1 MLTDDKIRKI
11 VWILT
16 YNQISVSK
24 YKSLQALLDARHN
37 TIIIM
42 VMKRIEAFIASE
54 KTRYVLSALET
65 LDLQATFYESKGMGK
80 GEKYTLSYGKG
91 SGTQKMAYSTRTIVV
106 SIVDENKV
114 KEAVS
119 VIKEAAKTGTISGGI
134 IVVSSI
140 DELMMIWIYDREN
153 STK

>member
-1 MLTDDKIRKI
+1 MDL
-11 VWILT
+11 
-16 YNQISVSK
+16 NA
-24 YKSLQALLDARHN
+24 KSLQALLDALHN
-37 TIIIM
+37 TIMIM

-91 SGTQKMAYSTRTIVV
+91 SGTQRMAYSTRTVVV

-134 IVVSSI
+134 IVVSSV
-140 DELMMIWIYDREN
+140 DELTMI
-153 STK
+153 

>member
-1 MLTDDKIRKI
+1 MGEVTKKLY
-11 VWILT
+11 

-24 YKSLQALLDARHN
+24 YKSLQALLNARHN

-134 IVVSSI
+134 IVVSSV
-140 DELMMIWIYDREN
+140 DELMMI
-153 STK
+153 

>member
-1 MLTDDKIRKI
+1 MTKLERLYNI
-11 VWILT
+11 T

-140 DELMMIWIYDREN
+140 DELMMI
-153 STK
+153 

>member
-1 MLTDDKIRKI
+1 MGEVTKKLY
-11 VWILT
+11 

-24 YKSLQALLDARHN
+24 YKSLQALLGARHN

-134 IVVSSI
+134 IVVSSV
-140 DELMMIWIYDREN
+140 DELMMI
-153 STK
+153 

>member
-24 YKSLQALLDARHN
+24 YKSLQALLDAWHN

-140 DELMMIWIYDREN
+140 DELMMIWICDRRG
-153 STK
+153 

>member
-1 MLTDDKIRKI
+1 M
-11 VWILT
+11 
-16 YNQISVSK
+16 SK

-134 IVVSSI
+134 IVVSSV
-140 DELMMIWIYDREN
+140 DELMMI
-153 STK
+153 

>member
-1 MLTDDKIRKI
+1 VDL
-11 VWILT
+11 
-16 YNQISVSK
+16 NA
-24 YKSLQALLDARHN
+24 KSLQALLDALHN
-37 TIIIM
+37 TIMIM

-91 SGTQKMAYSTRTIVV
+91 SGTQRMAYSTRTVVV

-134 IVVSSI
+134 IVVSSV
-140 DELMMIWIYDREN
+140 DELTMI
-153 STK
+153 

>member
-1 MLTDDKIRKI
+1 
-11 VWILT
+11 
-16 YNQISVSK
+16 VSK

-134 IVVSSI
+134 IVVSSV
-140 DELMMIWIYDREN
+140 DELMMI
-153 STK
+153 

>member
-134 IVVSSI
+134 IVVSSV
-140 DELMMIWIYDREN
+140 DELMMIWIYDRRG
-153 STK
+153 